1 MGIFLKKSIKLGK
14 HSRLN
19 ISKSG
24 IGISTGIKGARIG
37 INSKGK
43 TYADG
48 GKNGIY
54 FRKQLNGNA
63 KNTDIEYTVDQ
74 IKANDKLL
82 RKHNYKVCNAAV
94 KKLIKMCLIW
104 FFVLAIGDAAA
115 LQSTILLEVG
125 GVIDIVICFGTMFYI
140 LKKML
145 KANKEGKLI
154 DEGL

>member
-1 MGIFLKKSIKLGK
+1 MGIFFRKSIKLGK
-14 HSRLN
+14 HTRLN

-24 IGISTGIKGARIG
+24 IGISTGVKGARIG

-43 TYADG
+43 TYVAG

-54 FRKQLNGNA
+54 FRKQLSGNA
-63 KNTDIEYTVDQ
+63 KNTNIEYTIDQ
-74 IKANDKLL
+74 IKANNKLL
-82 RKHNYKVCNAAV
+82 RKHNNKICNRAV
-94 KKLIKMCLIW
+94 KKLVENCIIG
-104 FFVLAIGDAAA
+104 FIVLAIGDAAA